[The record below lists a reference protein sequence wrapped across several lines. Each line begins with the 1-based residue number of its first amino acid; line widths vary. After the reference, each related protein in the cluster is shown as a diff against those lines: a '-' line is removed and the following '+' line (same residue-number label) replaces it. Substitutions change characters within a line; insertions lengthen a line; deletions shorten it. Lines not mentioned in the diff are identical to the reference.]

1 MANLNKILEEIKS
14 IDKKNLFLDYIVERV
29 QDDNYRGIHCAQH
42 SRVRYDEFETI
53 LSAIYEIVGYERVD
67 IPVGDC
73 ERDAIKLRNALSYK
87 QIVDNIKTKIN
98 KGSYDAIKKINFPD
112 MARMGFLQRYDREGN
127 LIVESQTFGENK
139 IKHRSPSI
147 YQVQLSEQAKKFLE
161 EQMIFGKRKQY
172 TDGIDKLTKNVSNE
186 LLLLLNEDDFDTI
199 TDLEFMYIISD
210 DREKIHFS
218 DKRKL
223 LLEYRKLNQEQ
234 KQKVTNLLKQY
245 CNPQNWARYNN
256 KILLRDYGNWK
267 NETQTIFHYLG
278 QSAYFQVV
286 NGSLCLNNGNL
297 GLFVHRAKRKQSSKE
312 EYFKQHKI
320 EKCYNYHLHH
330 IIPFSKAITQND
342 AEWIDDYR
350 NLIYISETKHNEI
363 PIKNNPNIIMSYTDP
378 IINLAS
384 QEIRGK
390 IININLSSNDALLN
404 TDLIQIMTKYNGKLL
419 QKFYGIT

>member
-1 MANLNKILEEIKS
+1 MANLNKILEEIKT
-14 IDKKNLFLDYIVERV
+14 IDKNNLFLDYIVERV

-42 SRVRYDEFETI
+42 SRVGYDEFETI
-53 LSAIYEIVGYERVD
+53 LSTIYDIVGYKRVD
-67 IPVGDC
+67 IPIGDC
-73 ERDAIKLRNALSYK
+73 ERDATKLQNAPLYK

-112 MARMGFLQRYDREGN
+112 MARMGFLWRYDRNGN
-127 LIVESQTFGENK
+127 LIAESQTLGENK
-139 IKHRSPSI
+139 IKHWSPSI
-147 YQVQLSEQAKKFLE
+147 YQVQLSEQAKTFLE
-161 EQMIFGKRKQY
+161 EKMIFGKRKQY
-172 TDGIDKLTKNVSNE
+172 TDGIDKLTQNVSNE
-186 LLLLLNEDDFDTI
+186 LMLLLNEYEFDTI

-210 DREKIHFS
+210 DRDQIHFS
-218 DKRKL
+218 DKRKY
-223 LLEYRKLNQEQ
+223 LLEYRKLRQEQ
-234 KQKVTNLLKQY
+234 KQKVTTLLKQY
-245 CNPQNWARYNN
+245 CNPQNWARYDN

-286 NGSLCLNNGNL
+286 DRALCLNNGNL
-297 GLFVHRAKRKQSSKE
+297 GLFVHKATRKQSSKE

-330 IIPFSKAITQND
+330 IIPFSKAATQND

-363 PIKNNPNIIMSYTDP
+363 PTKNNPNIIMSYTDP

-384 QEIRGK
+384 QEMRGK
-390 IININLSSNDALLN
+390 IININLSSKDALLN
-404 TDLIQIMTKYNGKLL
+404 NQLIQTMTDYNGQLL
-419 QKFYGIT
+419 HKFYGI